1 MNRRTFLAAALGTA
15 VAPGRVLAA
24 AQGGGFVALVTADLE
39 SHVAAVEVGSGRI
52 VRRIRTAAGPRSIEG
67 SPYGAAVVAHTA
79 AGVVSLLDTTTLSVH
94 SVLGG
99 FGEPRYTAI
108 HPSERLAY
116 VTDSRRRDVATIDL
130 VRRAVVHRVPVPGP
144 ARHLSLDAGGRFL
157 WTSLG
162 TKAERIAVLD
172 MTDTRRPRLRRVF
185 APPFLAH
192 DVVVAP
198 DGRHVW
204 VTSGSRDALAIYRLG
219 GGAPRLLAADAP
231 PQHVCFTERHA
242 HVASGADGIVRLH
255 RLDGTRVR
263 ATRVPHG
270 SYNVTYG
277 SPDVPQGGPAAVTPS
292 LDQGTLCVLSPL
304 ASVRFIRHVARSA
317 HDACVAVAG

>member
-144 ARHLSLDAGGRFL
+144 ARHVSLDAGGRFL

-172 MTDTRRPRLRRVF
+172 LTDTRRPRSAASSRRRSSRTTSWSRLT
-185 APPFLAH
+185 A
-192 DVVVAP
+192 
-198 DGRHVW
+198 
-204 VTSGSRDALAIYRLG
+204 VTSGSRRD
-219 GGAPRLLAADAP
+219 
-231 PQHVCFTERHA
+231 
-242 HVASGADGIVRLH
+242 
-255 RLDGTRVR
+255 R
-263 ATRVPHG
+263 ATRSRSTG
-270 SYNVTYG
+270 SEAERPGCSPPTPRRSTSASPSGTPMSRAERTASSACTG
-277 SPDVPQGGPAAVTPS
+277 STAREFAR
-292 LDQGTLCVLSPL
+292 L
-304 ASVRFIRHVARSA
+304 ASRTVRTTSRTGRRTSRRVVRPR
-317 HDACVAVAG
+317 